1 MPNRGE
7 YNCVT
12 PVPNKLEEMPNG
24 GEYNFVAPA
33 PNKLEEMTN
42 RSQYFRINIF
52 EELR

>member
-1 MPNRGE
+1 MPNGGE
-7 YNCVT
+7 YNCVA

-24 GEYNFVAPA
+24 GEYNYVAPVQ
-33 PNKLEEMTN
+33 NELEEMPD

>member
-1 MPNRGE
+1 MPDGSE

-12 PVPNKLEEMPNG
+12 PVPNKFEEMPNG
-24 GEYNFVAPA
+24 GEYNCVAPV
-33 PNKLEEMTN
+33 PNKLEEMPD

>member
-1 MPNRGE
+1 MPDGGE
-7 YNCVT
+7 YNYVT

-24 GEYNFVAPA
+24 SEYICVAPA
-33 PNKLEEMTN
+33 PIKLEEMPD

>member
-7 YNCVT
+7 YNCVA